1 MSPSSTLPSSS
12 PKPAKRR
19 SIGAR
24 QNPEAEAAIL
34 TAAIAILTEKGPKGL
49 TMDAVAR
56 EAKAGKATIYRWW
69 PTRGALL
76 LAVYARIK
84 GDHTHA
90 DTGTFEGDVAAF
102 FDYVFAFWRGDAGR
116 VFALIIAEAQSDA
129 DVALALEAYR
139 LERVTAWRAVVER
152 AQARGDVQ
160 ASVSPDAL
168 ANTIIAVAWYHL
180 VTGRLDVAGADL
192 AAPIAA
198 GCS

>member
-1 MSPSSTLPSSS
+1 MPLPSPS
-12 PKPAKRR
+12 AKTVMRR

-34 TAAIAILTEKGPKGL
+34 SAAVTVLTQKGPKGL

-69 PTRGALL
+69 PNRGALL
-76 LAVYARIK
+76 LAVYDRIK
-84 GDHTHA
+84 GDHRHA
-90 DTGTFEGDVAAF
+90 DTGRFESDLATF

-139 LERVTAWRAVVER
+139 LERIAAWKDVIVR
-152 AQARGDVQ
+152 AQKRGEVRANVVPDV
-160 ASVSPDAL
+160 L
-168 ANTIIAVAWYHL
+168 ANSIIAVAWYHL
-180 VTGRLDVAGADL
+180 ITGRLDVGGAQL

-198 GCS
+198 GWA